1 MVSVCNGES
10 AAVKRYLSLR
20 GASLLAVLAWTAHAH
35 WALAV
40 LLGAP
45 TWLAWCL
52 PVALDAYVLASL
64 RLWEVAPKWRQSDLA
79 WALMLDGMAVA
90 GSHAAGQLAPSSPV
104 KAALAAALGVVLVL
118 VLWRVHALDVTVR
131 RATASRQRQVVPAGD
146 ATVASP
152 PRHGGLALA
161 HEPSPDVASWVAAQR
176 AAGATRAEAT
186 RAGAALY
193 GCSVR
198 TMQRRWDQA
207 S

>member
-1 MVSVCNGES
+1 VSGR
-10 AAVKRYLSLR
+10 AATWVRARGLRACSLV
-20 GASLLAVLAWTAHAH
+20 AVLAWTAHAH

-45 TWLAWCL
+45 AWLAWCL

-64 RLWEVAPKWRQSDLA
+64 RLWEVAPRWRQSDLA

-131 RATASRQRQVVPAGD
+131 RVTTSRTRQVVPAGD
-146 ATVASP
+146 ATVAP
-152 PRHGGLALA
+152 PLRHGGLSLA
-161 HEPSPDVASWVAAQR
+161 HEPRPDVASWVAAQR
-176 AAGATRAEAT
+176 AAGVTRAEAT